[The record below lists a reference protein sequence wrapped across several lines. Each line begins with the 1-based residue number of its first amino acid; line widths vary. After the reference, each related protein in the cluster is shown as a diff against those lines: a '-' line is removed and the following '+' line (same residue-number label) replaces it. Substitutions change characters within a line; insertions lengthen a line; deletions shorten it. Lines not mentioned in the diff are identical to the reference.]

1 MAVHTIVM
9 PDVVRGEQPRRIV
22 WDDEAG
28 TVEGNHFD
36 VPSIQRIIDAP
47 KPVEVGGP
55 GWVWSLRDP
64 GHDPAEFLVILC
76 VLYWPIETEPLRS
89 TLPPI
94 FDGVGVPEGER
105 GEYLYDGNG
114 DLMV

>member
-1 MAVHTIVM
+1 MTVHTIVM
-9 PDVVRGEQPRRIV
+9 PDAAHGEEPRRIV

-28 TVEGNHFD
+28 TVEGEHGE
-36 VPSIQRIIDAP
+36 VPYIQRVIAAP

-64 GHDPAEFLVILC
+64 GHDPAEFLVLLGIA
-76 VLYWPIETEPLRS
+76 YWPIGTEPLRS
-89 TLPPI
+89 TLPPV
-94 FDGVGVPEGER
+94 FDGVQVPEGER
-105 GEYLYDGNG
+105 GEHMYDENG

>member
-9 PDVVRGEQPRRIV
+9 PDVVRGGQPRRIV
-22 WDDEAG
+22 WDDEAR

-36 VPSIQRIIDAP
+36 IPSIQRIIDAP
-47 KPVEVGGP
+47 KPVTIGAGL
-55 GWVWSLRDP
+55 VWRLRDP

-76 VLYWPIETEPLRS
+76 ELYNPISEEPLRS
-89 TLPPI
+89 TLPPV
-94 FDGVGVPEGER
+94 FDGVEVPEGER
-105 GEYLYDGNG
+105 GEDLYDENG